1 MRTGSLA
8 LLALLLCC
16 HVVLAQDAPANEAPA
31 EAAPDPWLGCWSRV
45 YDAVHLAKHPGQKV
59 AALTLSIVTRD
70 PASGNAPDTYL
81 AKLTAL
87 LRDKQETYSNLD
99 GARCQVSGE
108 TLSCFTDGFF
118 LGKFP
123 LEHAGKNMKLAL
135 RGAEEHVA
143 LVPGV
148 DLSGFIVLSPEN
160 PEHALFLLNPA
171 PAKSCGR

>member
-16 HVVLAQDAPANEAPA
+16 HAALAEDAPAS

-45 YDAVHLAKHPGQKV
+45 YDAVHLAKHPGQKI
-59 AALTLSIVTRD
+59 AAMTLSIAARG
-70 PASGNAPDTYL
+70 PASDNAPGSYL

-87 LRDKQETYSNLD
+87 LRDKPETYSNLD
-99 GARCQVSGE
+99 GARCVVSGE

-118 LGKFP
+118 IGRFS
-123 LEHAGKNMKLAL
+123 LERAGKNMKLAF
-135 RGAEEHVA
+135 RAEDEHLA

-148 DLSGFIVLSPEN
+148 DLSGFIVLSPQN
-160 PEHALFLLNPA
+160 SEHALFLLNPA
-171 PAKSCGR
+171 PAKACGG